1 MGNRFAGDAE
11 PGTMDPKEHAM
22 QTRNPFLDDL
32 ARVFGGAMGTMGGL
46 RESVETRMKDRLAVL
61 LAGMDLPSREEFE
74 AVKAMAAKA
83 RSGQEALEARVAA
96 LEARCQA
103 LETAMAGKDQANQPV
118 IQTADAPES
127 PID

>member
-1 MGNRFAGDAE
+1 
-11 PGTMDPKEHAM
+11 M

-46 RESVETRMKDRLAVL
+46 RESVETRMKDRMAAL
-61 LAGMDLPSREEFE
+61 LAGMDLPGRDEFE

-83 RSGQEALEARVAA
+83 RLGQEALEAKVAA

-103 LETAMAGKDQANQPV
+103 LESALASKDQQNQA
-118 IQTADAPES
+118 TSPEAGGPTT
-127 PID
+127 PIG

>member
-1 MGNRFAGDAE
+1 
-11 PGTMDPKEHAM
+11 M

-46 RESVETRMKDRLAVL
+46 RESVETRVKDRLAVL
-61 LAGMDLPSREEFE
+61 LAGMDLPGRDEFE

-83 RSGQEALEARVAA
+83 RSGQETLEAKVAA

-103 LETAMAGKDQANQPV
+103 LEAALAEKQQQNQLVTSAAGDSSTPGA
-118 IQTADAPES
+118 
-127 PID
+127 